1 MKRRWSKVVKDAK
14 VPHYKMS
21 CSRHTFATLM
31 LKEKIVSINELSGL
45 LGHSK
50 AKTTLESYA
59 SVIKADKI
67 NLGTNF
73 SLFGHDTDTLKEINE
88 VKAH

>member
-1 MKRRWSKVVKDAK
+1 
-14 VPHYKMS
+14 MS
-21 CSRHTFATLM
+21 CTRHTFATLM

-45 LGHSK
+45 LGHAK

-67 NLGTNF
+67 NLGSNF
-73 SLFGHDTDTLKEINE
+73 SLFCHDTVTQGSINE
-88 VKAH
+88 VKAHQ